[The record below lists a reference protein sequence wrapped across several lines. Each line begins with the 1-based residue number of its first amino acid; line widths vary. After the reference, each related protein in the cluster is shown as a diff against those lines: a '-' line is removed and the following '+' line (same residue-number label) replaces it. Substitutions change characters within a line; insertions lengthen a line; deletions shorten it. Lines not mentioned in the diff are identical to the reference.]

1 MSRQYLRV
9 FQDFDIEEVKSHLLI
24 LGDLSSDCA
33 SCQALGI
40 DPSEVSTCPQ
50 CGTTFR
56 YLTSRRAEN
65 FPAERFQIVKRY
77 REKRSDLIFVDY
89 GDYSK
94 AIGQKKARDFFG

>member
-1 MSRQYLRV
+1 MSRHYLRV

-24 LGDLSSDCA
+24 LGDLSADCA
-33 SCQALGI
+33 ACQALGV
-40 DPSEVSTCPQ
+40 DPAAATTCPQ

-56 YLTSRRAEN
+56 YLTSRRIEN

-77 REKRSDLIFVDY
+77 KEKRSDLIFVDY

-94 AIGQKKARDFFG
+94 VLGQKKARDFFG

>member
-33 SCQALGI
+33 ACQALGI
-40 DPSEVSTCPQ
+40 DPSEAAACPQ